1 MTAYNKAGPD
11 KGGPDFE
18 RREGPDLL
26 RRAFKYV
33 AIIAWLLFFA
43 ALVVSHYAR
52 PEMDS
57 GLVRYLGL
65 DIRDYWRPRLTFWLV
80 YLLWGSVV
88 VSMVSLVL
96 NRMRLKR
103 RSDHLHF
110 NIILLLL
117 SASGML
123 FYILR

>member
-1 MTAYNKAGPD
+1 MSARTKVAPE

-26 RRAFKYV
+26 CRAFKYL
-33 AIIAWLLFFA
+33 AIVAWLLFLA
-43 ALVVSHYAR
+43 ALIVSHYAR

-65 DIRDYWRPRLTFWLV
+65 DVRDYWRPRLTFWLV
-80 YLLWGSVV
+80 YLLWGCVLVSVV
-88 VSMVSLVL
+88 SFLL
-96 NRMRLKR
+96 NRARLKR

-117 SASGML
+117 SSSGML

>member
-11 KGGPDFE
+11 KGGPEFE
-18 RREGPDLL
+18 RREGPDFLC
-26 RRAFKYV
+26 RAFKYLAV
-33 AIIAWLLFFA
+33 IAWLLFFA
-43 ALVVSHYAR
+43 ALIVSHYAR

-80 YLLWGSVV
+80 YLLWGSVL
-88 VSMVSLVL
+88 VSVTSLLL

-103 RSDHLHF
+103 RGDHLHF
-110 NIILLLL
+110 NIILLLI

>member
-1 MTAYNKAGPD
+1 MTAHRQ
-11 KGGPDFE
+11 GGPDFE

-26 RRAFKYV
+26 CRAFKYL
-33 AIIAWLLFFA
+33 AITAWLLFFV

-80 YLLWGSVV
+80 YLLWGCVLVSVA
-88 VSMVSLVL
+88 SLLL
-96 NRMRLKR
+96 NRLRLKR
-103 RSDHLHF
+103 RGDHLHF

-123 FYILR
+123 FYIVR

>member
-1 MTAYNKAGPD
+1 MTAYNKVGSD
-11 KGGPDFE
+11 KGGPEFE

-26 RRAFKYV
+26 CRAFKYLAV
-33 AIIAWLLFFA
+33 IAWLLFFA
-43 ALVVSHYAR
+43 ALIVSHYAR

-88 VSMVSLVL
+88 VSVASLLL

>member
-1 MTAYNKAGPD
+1 MTVFHLTGHD
-11 KGGPDFE
+11 KGGPEFE

-26 RRAFKYV
+26 VRAFKYL

-80 YLLWGSVV
+80 YLLWGSAL
-88 VSMVSLVL
+88 VSVASIVL

-117 SASGML
+117 STSGML